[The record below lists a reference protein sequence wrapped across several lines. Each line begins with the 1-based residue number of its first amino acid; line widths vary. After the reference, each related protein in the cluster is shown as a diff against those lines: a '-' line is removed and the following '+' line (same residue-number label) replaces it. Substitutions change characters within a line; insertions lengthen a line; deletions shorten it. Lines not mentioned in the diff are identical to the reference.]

1 MRVMIAGGGTGG
13 HTSPA
18 SAIIQEL
25 RRRDPNLYVQWVG
38 KRGAIEERVARSVE
52 AAFRPLPAAGW
63 PRKLSF
69 RQITTAFKNVASL
82 FLALRYVRSFQPQ
95 VVVGVGGYVSL
106 PPLFAAQLLGVPT
119 VIHEQNKRLGVAN
132 RLLAKRAT
140 RIFLSF
146 EGSVGDFPRERA
158 EVVGN
163 PVRAGFL
170 APPPRDEAKRALG
183 FDPRHPLVLVVGGSQ
198 GAQSINRAVAG
209 CVKALPANS
218 TQFLWMTGTH
228 SYEQA
233 KQAAENASVQTEVR
247 SFIDDMPA
255 ACAAADLIVSRA
267 GASSTAEIA
276 AIGRPSILIPYPHAT
291 DDHQTGNAQA
301 FVDAGA
307 AVLMRDSECTAETLA
322 ALIRELLHDTPRREA
337 MEQGALTL
345 ARPHA
350 AAQIADALLAQVYAS
365 DAAKVPNA

>member
-18 SAIIQEL
+18 SAIVQEL

-38 KRGAIEERVARSVE
+38 KRGAIEERVARSIDVT
-52 AAFRPLPAAGW
+52 FRPLPAAGW
-63 PRKLSF
+63 PRKLSPK
-69 RQITTAFKNVASL
+69 QISTALKNAASL
-82 FLALRYVRSFQPQ
+82 VLALRYVRSFQPQ
-95 VVVGVGGYVSL
+95 LVVGVGGYVSL

-119 VIHEQNKRLGVAN
+119 FIHEQNKRLGVAN

-146 EGSVGDFPRERA
+146 EDSVGDFPRDKA

-170 APPPRDEAKRALG
+170 SPPERDDAKRALG
-183 FDPRHPLVLVVGGSQ
+183 LDPRLPLVLVVGGSQ

-209 CVKALPANS
+209 CIKALPAGAA
-218 TQFLWMTGTH
+218 QFLWMTGAH
-228 SYEQA
+228 SFEQA
-233 KQAAENASVQTEVR
+233 KAAAESATVATDVR
-247 SFIDDMPA
+247 SFIDDMVT

-276 AIGRPSILIPYPHAT
+276 AIGRASILIPYPHAT

-307 AVLMRDSECTAETLA
+307 AVLLRDVECNAETLS
-322 ALIRELLHDTPRREA
+322 ALIRELLADAPRRAA
-337 MEQGALTL
+337 MEHGALTL

-350 AAQIADALLAQVYAS
+350 AEVVADALLLHLYA
-365 DAAKVPNA
+365 DKD